1 MILQQVVL
9 IQYLFILAGIQNCS
23 DALFIFQSNYQI
35 VLTFLLLF
43 DGDGELG
50 ILYEADAV

>member
-1 MILQQVVL
+1 MIWQL
-9 IQYLFILAGIQNCS
+9 IQYLFLLAGIQNCS
-23 DALFIFQSNYQI
+23 EALFIFQSNYQI

-50 ILYEADAV
+50 ILYVADAV